1 VGGDCEVWLDSGVR
15 SGQDVFKA
23 LALGARGVMIGRAYV
38 YGLGALGERGVTIAL
53 ELIRRELDLTM
64 VLCGVRSIAGID
76 RSVLHEPNP

>member
-38 YGLGALGERGVTIAL
+38 NGLGALGEAGVATAL

-64 VLCGVRSIAGID
+64 VLCGVRSIVEID
-76 RSVLHEPNP
+76 RRVLHEPTL